1 MPASSSNFA
10 LSAPGIFADRCRCTE
25 VMAKPSPCFSSVTSA
40 LVSICSAV
48 SLASP
53 RISDSAIVKQAAC
66 AAPISSSGLEP
77 GLPSKRLAEAAGE
90 SLKAPLFVGITP
102 LPSLIPPCHLAD
114 PNVVVMGMLLHRRWE
129 LHFGGGL
136 RQRHVFS

>member
-1 MPASSSNFA
+1 FFIWGLQQGIPLYCSVASSVILVFRSLDTGQPALALPASSWNVA
-10 LSAPGIFADRCRCTE
+10 LSVPGIFADSARCTD

-40 LVSICSAV
+40 LVSMCSAV

-77 GLPSKRLAEAAGE
+77 GLPSKRLEKPEREAL
-90 SLKAPLFVGITP
+90 SAPLLVEI
-102 LPSLIPPCHLAD
+102 AA
-114 PNVVVMGMLLHRRWE
+114 
-129 LHFGGGL
+129 
-136 RQRHVFS
+136 